1 MSYEDLNEWEN
12 SELEALIA
20 DPQVSR
26 PMRQAAEKILEARKT
41 PVSSVP
47 ILANPAGYEPEGLGG
62 LMGNFNE
69 SFFGNGEEIIEGLPL
84 LVQGARN
91 LWNEPRE
98 TASAAW
104 DGIKDHYAA
113 RWAYGNTDVI
123 GENFY
128 NDPVG
133 MMLDVSPVGSLMKG
147 GAAAA
152 RLGVKGA
159 EKLAPDI
166 KPQVLNTA
174 NESLNAVSRAGN
186 WLESLDPYSGMIDAA
201 RLGTYAMRDKQA
213 ADYVVGDYRSFPN
226 QPANATA
233 QSMRDKASELL
244 EEDLPPTPAG
254 EAKAKANTAEA
265 GSRIEQAMEVETEL
279 DDMARNAGVMPNPA
293 LSVENILGKIIELR
307 GNVRGAS
314 STKNAADKAFE
325 EFQQELLE
333 MADQNGFITP
343 QQLQDLKRDW
353 QYEADLSASA
363 TTEDLSG
370 RSGQGGTKQGDRII
384 SQALASS
391 LNSLSDELSD
401 ANAAF
406 SAAKSNEAAVIP
418 GAKFNLTNANEPLN
432 DRLLNIGAKI
442 VDYTLTG
449 QNPYRQAQFYKA
461 AENGKLG
468 WLDALIDKSQIGPAG
483 RARQGAY
490 FMQSD
495 EEPDDNIPSWWE
507 QVFGKGF

>member
-1 MSYEDLNEWEN
+1 MSYEDLNEWETN
-12 SELEALIA
+12 ELEGLVS
-20 DPQVSR
+20 DTQVSR
-26 PMRQAAEKILEARKT
+26 PMRQAAQKIIEARKP
-41 PVSSVP
+41 PVSDFAA
-47 ILANPAGYEPEGLGG
+47 LANPEEYGG
-62 LMGNFNE
+62 GFRGNVND
-69 SFFGNGEEIIEGLPL
+69 SFFGNAEEIIEGLPL

-98 TASAAW
+98 TASAGW

-128 NDPVG
+128 NDPIG
-133 MMLDVSPVGSLMKG
+133 MMLDASPVGGLMKG
-147 GAAAA
+147 GAAIG
-152 RLGVKGA
+152 RLGLKGA
-159 EKLAPDI
+159 QKLAPDI
-166 KPQVLNTA
+166 KPQILNTA
-174 NESLNAVSRAGN
+174 NESLDAVSRAGN
-186 WLESLDPYSGMIDAA
+186 WIESLDPYSGMIDAS
-201 RLGTYAMRDKQA
+201 RLGTYAMREKQA
-213 ADYVVGDYRSFPN
+213 ADYVIGDYRSFPN
-226 QPANATA
+226 QPAGATA
-233 QSMRDKASELL
+233 QSMRDKAGELL

-254 EAKAKANTAEA
+254 ETKAKANTAEA
-265 GSRIEQAMEVETEL
+265 GARLEQAMSVETEL
-279 DDMARNAGVMPNPA
+279 DNMARNAGVMPNPA
-293 LSVENILGKIIELR
+293 LSVESILGKIIKLR

-325 EFQQELLE
+325 EFQKELLE
-333 MADQNGFITP
+333 MADENGFITP

-432 DRLLNIGAKI
+432 DRILNIVSKI
-442 VDYTLTG
+442 ADYTLTG
-449 QNPYRQAQFYKA
+449 QSPYRQAQFYKA

-468 WLDALIDKSQIGPAG
+468 WIDALMDKSQIGPAG

-507 QVFGKGF
+507 SVFGKGF

>member
-20 DPQVSR
+20 DPQISR
-26 PMRQAAEKILEARKT
+26 PMRQAAEKIVEARKR

-47 ILANPAGYEPEGLGG
+47 AFANPAGYEPEGLGG
-62 LMGNFNE
+62 FMGNFNE
-69 SFFGNGEEIIEGLPL
+69 SFLGNGEEIIEGLPL

-113 RWAYGNTDVI
+113 RWAYGNNDVI

-152 RLGVKGA
+152 RLGIKGA

-174 NESLNAVSRAGN
+174 NESLNAFSRAGN
-186 WLESLDPYSGMIDAA
+186 WIESLDPYSGMVDAA
-201 RLGTYAMRDKQA
+201 RLGTYGLREKQA

-226 QPANATA
+226 HPAGATA
-233 QSMRDKASELL
+233 QSMRDKAGELL

-254 EAKAKANTAEA
+254 ERKAKANTAEA
-265 GSRIEQAMEVETEL
+265 GSRLEQAMGVETEL

-293 LSVENILGKIIELR
+293 LSVENILGKIIKLR

-333 MADQNGFITP
+333 MADRDGFITP

-370 RSGQGGTKQGDRII
+370 RSGQSGTKQGDRII

-418 GAKFNLTNANEPLN
+418 GAKFNLTNAHEPFN
-432 DRLLNIGAKI
+432 DRLLNLGAKAGN
-442 VDYTLTG
+442 YTLTG
-449 QNPYRQAQFYKA
+449 QAPYRQAQFYRA

-468 WLDALIDKSQIGPAG
+468 WLDALIDKSQIGPVG

-507 QVFGKGF
+507 SVFGKGF